1 MSKQLLR
8 SGTAVGALVREG
20 QNAKSRKDFIH
31 KLAIDQKECDESI
44 YWIELLIETDYLTQ
58 EISES
63 LSDDANLILKM
74 IDKGLEPLVDK
85 IQKSSLPTEFN
96 RMKDLVKSLKK

>member
-8 SGTAVGALVREG
+8 NGTAVGALVRER

-44 YWIELLIETDYLTQ
+44 YWIKLLIETDYLTQ

-63 LSDDANLILKM
+63 ISDDANLILKM
-74 IDKGLEPLVDK
+74 I
-85 IQKSSLPTEFN
+85 KSAIVTTKNSLN
-96 RMKDLVKSLKK
+96 KM